1 MFTYLELVKKQKTH
15 LKREEASQVLVG
27 WLDWLALVD

>member
-27 WLDWLALVD
+27 WLALVD